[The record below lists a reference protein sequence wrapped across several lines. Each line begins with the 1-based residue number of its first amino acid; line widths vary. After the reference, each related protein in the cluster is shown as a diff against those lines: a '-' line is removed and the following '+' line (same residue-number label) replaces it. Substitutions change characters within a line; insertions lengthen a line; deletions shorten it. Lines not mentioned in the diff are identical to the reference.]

1 MTKPLDENRYF
12 DEEIKFNEDES
23 RKVIYK
29 NSILIKGGYTILS
42 LKTLFI
48 IYCVFCLGKT
58 KIIKKISKP
67 NYYERL
73 SKKQNKKTRQKRKLV
88 NMATQIIEIFDR
100 Y

>member
-29 NSILIKGGYTILS
+29 NSILIKAGYTILF
-42 LKTLFI
+42 LKTFFI

-73 SKKQNKKTRQKRKLV
+73 SKKQNKKQGKRENL
-88 NMATQIIEIFDR
+88 
-100 Y
+100 